1 MNKAKLKDLP
11 SLETVRLLLRPL
23 RMSDAEDIFEYAS
36 DPEVT
41 TYTFWY
47 THNSLDDSKKFIS
60 WLTSDHFAC
69 WGIVHKESNKV
80 IGTCFFHSFNFQHRR
95 ADIAFNLSRKYWGQS
110 YATETAREVI
120 LFGFNQWGLNRIQG
134 TCMIKNIASAR
145 VMEKVGMT
153 FEGILRKYTYGK
165 GRFHDLKLY
174 SILRDEI

>member
-1 MNKAKLKDLP
+1 MEVRQPKTSPRRMLSFTSLSIFTFIISSSFLIRKAVCGDKPHARFGRGENSARGLP
-11 SLETVRLLLRPL
+11 
-23 RMSDAEDIFEYAS
+23 I
-36 DPEVT
+36 
-41 TYTFWY
+41 
-47 THNSLDDSKKFIS
+47 
-60 WLTSDHFAC
+60 LT
-69 WGIVHKESNKV
+69 

-165 GRFHDLKLY
+165 GHFHDLKLY